1 MNIVSMDSENKKVV
15 IIGAGPAGLTA
26 ASELCKVGVESV
38 VFEKDSIVGGISRTV
53 SYKGYLFDI
62 GGHRFF
68 TKVKA
73 VEDMWH
79 EYMQDDFLLRNRISR
94 ILYNRKFFNY
104 PLKISNALSGLGLVN
119 SLLVVLS
126 YCRVRLF
133 PIKNE
138 RNFEDFVTNMFGSR
152 LYRIFFKNYTE
163 KVWGIPCTEISAEW
177 AAQRIKG
184 LSLVSAVKNALIGN
198 RFDSKQTVIKTLI
211 DSFHYP
217 RKGPGMMWEKVRDEV
232 TKRGSE
238 VSMDTDVVKIRHDR
252 QRVSGV
258 QVQSSSGE
266 VSNVDGSDFISTMP
280 IRELVAKLEPAPPA
294 EIAEAARAL
303 NYRDFLTVAL
313 IIDEEHL
320 FDDNWIYIHEPD
332 VKVGR
337 IQNFKNWSPEMLPD
351 SSKTCL
357 GLEYFC
363 FEGDGLWSMSDEDL
377 IELGTREMELLGF
390 TDAAS
395 VVDGTVVRM
404 PKAYPVY
411 DDNYAE
417 ALLTVRTY
425 LEENMTNLQLVG
437 RNGMHRYNNQDHSM
451 LTAMYAVENIMG
463 ANKDLWQVNDDQEY
477 HEEISKKELDETG
490 LLNSTQPIVPARLTG
505 EDVVNASDPIVE
517 AEVITTSVFGRL
529 EKLPLAVAC
538 GIISAV
544 FMLILTMVLLRLDAF
559 ELGQKVALLGQYFY
573 GYEMSVKGALVG
585 TLYGFFWGFVL
596 GWLVAYLRNMLLG
609 IYWKRVLIDARA
621 SGSTRLLDMI

>member
-1 MNIVSMDSENKKVV
+1 
-15 IIGAGPAGLTA
+15 
-26 ASELCKVGVESV
+26 
-38 VFEKDSIVGGISRTV
+38 
-53 SYKGYLFDI
+53 
-62 GGHRFF
+62 
-68 TKVKA
+68 
-73 VEDMWH
+73 MWH
-79 EYMQDDFLLRNRISR
+79 EYMQDDFLLRNRVSR

-217 RKGPGMMWEKVRDEV
+217 RKGPGMMWEKVCDEV
-232 TKRGSE
+232 TNRGSE
-238 VSMDTDVVKIRHDR
+238 VSMDTDVVKICHDK

-258 QVQSSSGE
+258 QVQASSGE

-390 TDAAS
+390 TDAKS
-395 VVDGTVVRM
+395 VIDGTVVRM

-417 ALLTVRTY
+417 ALLTVRSY

-437 RNGMHRYNNQDHSM
+437 RNGMHRYNNQDHS
-451 LTAMYAVENIMG
+451 
-463 ANKDLWQVNDDQEY
+463 LWVRTK
-477 HEEISKKELDETG
+477 I
-490 LLNSTQPIVPARLTG
+490 
-505 EDVVNASDPIVE
+505 
-517 AEVITTSVFGRL
+517 FGRL
-529 EKLPLAVAC
+529 MMIRSIMKKFQRKSWTKL
-538 GIISAV
+538 
-544 FMLILTMVLLRLDAF
+544 
-559 ELGQKVALLGQYFY
+559 
-573 GYEMSVKGALVG
+573 
-585 TLYGFFWGFVL
+585 
-596 GWLVAYLRNMLLG
+596 AY
-609 IYWKRVLIDARA
+609 
-621 SGSTRLLDMI
+621 